1 MNVIPG
7 GSVLFYIVTKVA
19 WFFLQPLTFGLLLL
33 AIGLFLAHTRWY
45 KAGQR
50 LIGLILLLG
59 VAICVLP
66 VGNWLALP
74 LEDRFPIPKTLPKHI
89 DGILVLGGG
98 EDRDASRTHG
108 VASMHAGVLQ
118 LLTAAAL
125 LRTHP
130 EAQLYFSGG
139 GASLTVTHP
148 TEAEIARVLLVEM
161 NADMSRVHFED
172 KSRNTWENLVFTKQL
187 ADPRP
192 GQNWL
197 LVISALHMPRSIGIA
212 REIGWPM
219 IAYPTDYTTSR
230 LGPVANML
238 MTVNT
243 LAELDSA
250 WREWVGLAGYYL
262 TGKTNALFPGPEP
275 ELTPAPAQA
284 R

>member
-1 MNVIPG
+1 M
-7 GSVLFYIVTKVA
+7 
-19 WFFLQPLTFGLLLL
+19 
-33 AIGLFLAHTRWY
+33 
-45 KAGQR
+45 
-50 LIGLILLLG
+50 LLLG
-59 VAICVLP
+59 VAICALP

-74 LEDRFPIPKTLPKHI
+74 LEDRFPIPKTLPEHI

-108 VASMHAGVLQ
+108 VAAMHAGVLQ
-118 LLTAAAL
+118 LLTATAL

-139 GASLTVTHP
+139 GASVIVTHP

-172 KSRNTWENLVFTKQL
+172 KSRNTWENFVFTKRL
-187 ADPRP
+187 ADPQP

-197 LVISALHMPRSIGIA
+197 LVTSALHMPRSMGIT

-230 LGPVANML
+230 LGAVANLL
-238 MTVNT
+238 MTSSN
-243 LAELDSA
+243 LAELDAA
-250 WREWVGLAGYYL
+250 WREWLGLAGYHL
-262 TGKTNALFPGPEP
+262 TGKTSTLFPGPES
-275 ELTPAPAQA
+275 EPAPA